1 MYSRNIQL
9 PTEKSFFLFGPRA
22 TGKTTLI
29 KTRYPN
35 TLYLDLLNSE
45 LYQSLLANPGRLQEL
60 IPPNFNNYIVLDEV
74 QRVPE
79 LLNEV
84 HRAIEN
90 PRHYRFILTGSSARK
105 LRRHGH
111 NLLAGRAL
119 TYYLHPLSAAEL
131 GANFDLKNALRYGT
145 LPAIFQESNQAGY
158 LHSYVDTYLREEIM
172 QEGLTRN
179 LSAFSRFLEIASF
192 SVGSPINT
200 TAVARDAMIGR
211 KVVDNYFSILQDLM
225 LGYLLPAFTRRAKRK
240 VISHPKFYFFDTGI
254 FQTLRP
260 KGPLDN
266 ASEIG
271 GHALENLFFQNLIS
285 INDSLSLRYN
295 FYYHQTIGGSEVDFV
310 AYGPRGFFAFEIK
323 HSPHFSPSQLRGL
336 TAFKDEY
343 PEAKLYFIYTG
354 TQKLYVKNTTVL
366 PAHTALLNLPSILAT
381 TTRLLTPTY

>member
-45 LYQSLLANPGRLQEL
+45 LYQSLLANPGRLQEI
-60 IPPNFNNYIVLDEV
+60 IPPDFNNYIVLDEV

-84 HRAIEN
+84 HRAIES
-90 PRHYRFILTGSSARK
+90 PSHHRFILTGSSARK
-105 LRRHGH
+105 LRRQGH
-111 NLLAGRAL
+111 NLLAGRA

-131 GANFDLKNALRYGT
+131 GADFDLKNALRYGT
-145 LPAIFQESNQAGY
+145 LPAIFQESDKHGY

-200 TAVARDAMIGR
+200 TAIAR
-211 KVVDNYFSILQDLM
+211 
-225 LGYLLPAFTRRAKRK
+225 
-240 VISHPKFYFFDTGI
+240 
-254 FQTLRP
+254 
-260 KGPLDN
+260 
-266 ASEIG
+266 
-271 GHALENLFFQNLIS
+271 
-285 INDSLSLRYN
+285 
-295 FYYHQTIGGSEVDFV
+295 
-310 AYGPRGFFAFEIK
+310 
-323 HSPHFSPSQLRGL
+323 
-336 TAFKDEY
+336 
-343 PEAKLYFIYTG
+343 
-354 TQKLYVKNTTVL
+354 
-366 PAHTALLNLPSILAT
+366 
-381 TTRLLTPTY
+381 

>member
-22 TGKTTLI
+22 TGKTSLI
-29 KTRYPN
+29 KARYPDA
-35 TLYLDLLNSE
+35 LYLDLLNSE
-45 LYQSLLANPGRLQEL
+45 LYQDLLANPSRLQEL
-60 IPPNFNNYIVLDEV
+60 IPPKFNNYIVLDEI
-74 QRVPE
+74 QRIPE

-84 HRAIEN
+84 HRAIESSS
-90 PRHYRFILTGSSARK
+90 HHRFILTGSSARK

-119 TYYLHPLSAAEL
+119 TYYLHSLSAAEL
-131 GANFDLKNALRYGT
+131 DSDFDLKNALRYGT
-145 LPAIFQESNQAGY
+145 LPAIFQESDKNGY

-200 TAVARDAMIGR
+200 TAIARDAMIGR
-211 KVVDNYFSILQDLM
+211 KVVENYFSIVQDLM
-225 LGYLLPAFTRRAKRK
+225 LGYFLPAFTRRTKRR
-240 VISHPKFYFFDTGI
+240 IITHPKFYFFDTGI

-260 KGPLDN
+260 MGPLDST
-266 ASEIG
+266 SEIG

-285 INDSLSLRYN
+285 INDSLSLGYN
-295 FYYHQTIGGSEVDFV
+295 FYYHQTVGGSEVDFV
-310 AYGPRGFFAFEIK
+310 AYGSQGLFAFEIK
-323 HSPHFSPSQLRGL
+323 HSPHFSPFQLHPL
-336 TAFKDEY
+336 TAFGEEY

-354 TQKLYVKNTTVL
+354 TQKLYVKNITIL
-366 PAHTALLNLPSILAT
+366 PAHTALLTLPTILNL
-381 TTRLLTPTY
+381 

>member
-1 MYSRNIQL
+1 MYSRNIKL

-35 TLYLDLLNSE
+35 ALYLDLLNSQ
-45 LYQSLLANPGRLQEL
+45 LYQSLLANPSRLQEL
-60 IPPNFNNYIVLDEV
+60 IPPDFDNYIVLDEV

-84 HRAIEN
+84 HRAIEGSS
-90 PRHYRFILTGSSARK
+90 HHRFILTGSSARK
-105 LRRHGH
+105 LRRQGH

-119 TYYLHPLSAAEL
+119 TYYLHPLSAVEL
-131 GANFDLKNALRYGT
+131 DGDFDLKNALRYGT
-145 LPAIFQESNQAGY
+145 LPAIFQESDQSGY

-200 TAVARDAMIGR
+200 TAIARDAMIGR
-211 KVVDNYFSILQDLM
+211 KVVANYFSILQDLM
-225 LGYLLPAFTRRAKRK
+225 LGYLLPAFTRRAKRRI
-240 VISHPKFYFFDTGI
+240 ISHPKFYFFDTGI

-260 KGPLDN
+260 KGPLDSP
-266 ASEIG
+266 AEIG

-285 INDSLSLRYN
+285 INDSLSLNYN
-295 FYYHQTIGGSEVDFV
+295 FYYYQTVGGSEVDFV

-323 HSPHFSPSQLRGL
+323 HSPRFSSPSLRAL
-336 TAFKDEY
+336 TAFGKEY
-343 PEAKLYFIYTG
+343 PEAKLYLIYTG
-354 TQKLYVKNTTVL
+354 TQKLYIKNIIILPMQTAL
-366 PAHTALLNLPSILAT
+366 PALAT
-381 TTRLLTPTY
+381 ILFA